1 MEGFRKAWLPWT
13 AADQFGSEEAF
24 DQWLTRRGKVFG
36 DLRMLFLV
44 LATGLLIVGYVVELR
59 PVMLLSVLPLALV
72 LLLTL
77 MISKTEAAGSQTNQ
91 TTQS

>member
-13 AADQFGSEEAF
+13 AADRFDSEEAF
-24 DQWLTRRGKVFG
+24 VQWLTRRLKVFN

-44 LATGLLIVGYVVELR
+44 LATGLLIVGYVMELR

-77 MISKTEAAGSQTNQ
+77 MIGKTEAAGGQTNQ